1 MPTWHSSSTSTK
13 SFKLKFLFQVVLKLF
28 LNCCDSPILVGP
40 QRCEKFD
47 QKKEKLD
54 STDDRESSKKP
65 HGATNKTELPFKL
78 DLNITNYTRNKQRK
92 LDLYI
97 SFDLVKC
104 CRVKVDL
111 DQVKTGCVE
120 ILT

>member
-78 DLNITNYTRNKQRK
+78 HLPV
-92 LDLYI
+92 

-104 CRVKVDL
+104 CCVKVDL
-111 DQVKTGCVE
+111 DKVETGWALN
-120 ILT
+120 LT